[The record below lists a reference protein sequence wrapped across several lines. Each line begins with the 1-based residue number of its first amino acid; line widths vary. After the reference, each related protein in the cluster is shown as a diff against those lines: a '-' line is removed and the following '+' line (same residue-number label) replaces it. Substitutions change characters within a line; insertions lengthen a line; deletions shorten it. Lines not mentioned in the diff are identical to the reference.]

1 MGIRKKKYFEELRI
15 RGILAFVSFF
25 LYYAVLLITDKKYW
39 EFYIN
44 MPYPIWNYSID
55 ATLTFITILALVS
68 LSVGLGSRLI
78 KSYYFRQNTIRSLII
93 YNITIFII
101 NIASI
106 YFISMALISVFG
118 TYEFYLSDL
127 YVCSIMITFMSG
139 MYSSIHYLKI
149 KQQAEK
155 KRMLLEIKYINEHEK
170 AERARTEL
178 LKIQIDPHFMFN
190 NFSILTEL
198 INEDRDIASK
208 FLGQLSKVYRYIITN
223 LKQDIVPIEEEINFL
238 RSYIYLISIRY
249 EDTIKVNIARN
260 IEKSQELIPP
270 VSLQLLVENAIKH
283 NTHSEI
289 HPLTI
294 SIFREDKNIV
304 VENNLQPMA
313 FKVPSTG
320 IGQTNIIDRYAML
333 SDDVP
338 VFEQTNDKYIVKLPI
353 ISQKK

>member
-1 MGIRKKKYFEELRI
+1 
-15 RGILAFVSFF
+15 
-25 LYYAVLLITDKKYW
+25 
-39 EFYIN
+39 
-44 MPYPIWNYSID
+44 
-55 ATLTFITILALVS
+55 
-68 LSVGLGSRLI
+68 
-78 KSYYFRQNTIRSLII
+78 
-93 YNITIFII
+93 
-101 NIASI
+101 
-106 YFISMALISVFG
+106 MALISVFG

-155 KRMLLEIKYINEHEK
+155 KRMQLEIKYINEHEK

-304 VENNLQPMA
+304 VENKLQPMA